1 MFKVDETSDYRV
13 FSQDL
18 GSRLM
23 LQRKRDDMQVVL
35 EHEDATDMLEKLQSA
50 ANDAVKHWWID
61 GYSNFFTKP
70 VLEDGKLPAN
80 MVVYRSANRKPR
92 R

>member
-1 MFKVDETSDYRV
+1 MIKVDETADYRV

-23 LQRKRDDMQVVL
+23 LQRKRDDMQVIL
-35 EHEDATDMLEKLQSA
+35 ENDDATDMLEKLQSA

-70 VLEDGKLPAN
+70 VMNDGKLPDN
-80 MVVYRSANRKPR
+80 MVVYRSGNRTPR
-92 R
+92 S